1 MVAMH
6 LLVPFAAPLS
16 DAGRAALSTLQLPR
30 LQALLARLGEPRRDD
45 GDEWSLSPPHERALA
60 REAGVPGV
68 ADGLVPLAALE
79 ARRAGLASPGSP
91 EGWAWLWPAHW
102 RLGTEQ
108 VSLHDPAALRL
119 DEAQSRALLEVVAP
133 LFLSEGFELHYR
145 LPHAW
150 LARHDA
156 LSDLPTASVD
166 RVIGR
171 NVDRWL
177 GADPR
182 GRLLRRL
189 QNEAQMLLHDH
200 PLNEQRESRG
210 ELAVNS
216 VWVGGTGCAPAGDL
230 PASLRVDDRL
240 RAPALAEDWEG
251 WCRAWAALDAGPIA
265 DWTDRDAAGPD
276 ARLTLCGERS
286 SASWSLSADASPR
299 LARLLRGWSASARRS
314 RAIALLE
321 TL

>member
-119 DEAQSRALLEVVAP
+119 DEAQSRALLHR
-133 LFLSEGFELHYR
+133 SSS
-145 LPHAW
+145 
-150 LARHDA
+150 ARA
-156 LSDLPTASVD
+156 SSCTTACRMPGWPGTTRCPTCPPPRWTASSAATWTAGSAPT
-166 RVIGR
+166 R
-171 NVDRWL
+171 
-177 GADPR
+177 GA
-182 GRLLRRL
+182 
-189 QNEAQMLLHDH
+189 
-200 PLNEQRESRG
+200 
-210 ELAVNS
+210 
-216 VWVGGTGCAPAGDL
+216 GCCAG
-230 PASLRVDDRL
+230 
-240 RAPALAEDWEG
+240 
-251 WCRAWAALDAGPIA
+251 CR
-265 DWTDRDAAGPD
+265 T
-276 ARLTLCGERS
+276 
-286 SASWSLSADASPR
+286 
-299 LARLLRGWSASARRS
+299 RS
-314 RAIALLE
+314 RCCC
-321 TL
+321 TTTR